1 MSPRRAGRQAGAAG
15 RECGGD
21 AMLKHKNQVASTL
34 AGILLAIVALLV
46 VGWLVAT
53 LFGWL

>member
-1 MSPRRAGRQAGAAG
+1 
-15 RECGGD
+15 
-21 AMLKHKNQVASTL
+21 MLKHKNQVASTL